1 MSKIYCVEITGLLSA
16 GIPLVVADAER
27 HGMTAYRYD
36 YAWHRFTAEFT
47 NPTDCLH
54 FNDFVVENYI
64 FASVGMYHIK
74 RRFGGLQLRVPNSLT
89 VLCKLCGENAKASSA
104 HTHSGGHVCE
114 NCWDERL
121 RITE

>member
-1 MSKIYCVEITGLLSA
+1 MSKIYCVEITGTLSA
-16 GIPLVVADAER
+16 GVPIVVADAER

-47 NPTDCLH
+47 N
-54 FNDFVVENYI
+54 ENYI